1 MTRPRC
7 ILVAFIVAG
16 RRLFTLMGI
25 TLPAFQIA
33 GSLLLLMIALDMLH
47 AKRSAAQETPE
58 ETEAGASKDDIAI
71 TPLGVPMLA
80 GPGAISTSLILMNE
94 AHTLA
99 DKIAL
104 CIAVLAVALISY
116 VVLRLSAQSARWL
129 SPLALKLLTRLMGLL
144 LAAIAVQFA
153 MTGRKRPSF
162 SRAIKPAFSIP
173 FSESWRNQSCR
184 FDTEQPCRAAPP
196 VNLPSRLVQ
205 RRQEVVAFAIAQF
218 RISQDAWFGGAGRI
232 WRGPGKSNQSAPFC
246 ARIRA
251 RWTMFCNSRIL
262 PRPVI
267 RPKLPRCAE
276 VNLAGGNLLA
286 DAFSIKCDASRG
298 MSSLR
303 SRTGGT

>member
-1 MTRPRC
+1 MNVYEYFLLAFSSLFVIVDPIAAVPAFLAMTPTDSVPARLRMARLAC
-7 ILVAFIVAG
+7 MVAAGILVAFIVAG

-153 MTGRKRPSF
+153 INGLEET
-162 SRAIKPAFSIP
+162 
-173 FSESWRNQSCR
+173 Q
-184 FDTEQPCRAAPP
+184 
-196 VNLPSRLVQ
+196 L
-205 RRQEVVAFAIAQF
+205 FA
-218 RISQDAWFGGAGRI
+218 RH
-232 WRGPGKSNQSAPFC
+232 
-246 ARIRA
+246 
-251 RWTMFCNSRIL
+251 
-262 PRPVI
+262 
-267 RPKLPRCAE
+267 
-276 VNLAGGNLLA
+276 
-286 DAFSIKCDASRG
+286 
-298 MSSLR
+298 
-303 SRTGGT
+303 